1 MLLVL
6 ICISVVAKVCSYI
19 QKGRKIHFMEF
30 ICDVLFAIF
39 GVSFFI
45 TRIVIFPVF
54 CVYDTWSTYGNLF
67 GTDHALYWIWMV
79 LLAALQSLHVFWF
92 SIIAKMVVIMFT
104 TDKVVEDIRSD
115 DEFEDDDAG
124 QQSSSREANRRTG
137 SGSNPSSPPPD
148 SNERKIA
155 HKKSQ

>member
-1 MLLVL
+1 
-6 ICISVVAKVCSYI
+6 
-19 QKGRKIHFMEF
+19 MEF

-39 GVSFFI
+39 GVSFFV
-45 TRIVIFPVF
+45 TRIIIFPIF
-54 CVYDTWSTYGNLF
+54 CVYDTYHTYGTLF
-67 GTDHALYWIWMV
+67 GTEHALYWIWMV

-115 DEFEDDDAG
+115 DEYEDEEDG
-124 QQSSSREANRRTG
+124 TKSSSRESNRRTG
-137 SGSNPSSPPPD
+137 SSGTATNG
-148 SNERKIA
+148 NKIT